1 MDKFALKANKA
12 AKALSATTT
21 EYSNAALIYYQQGL
35 SDEEVLKRTDTTI
48 KLANVSRQSAET
60 VSEWMTAI
68 WNNFDN
74 GTRSLESYADTI
86 TALGAATASSADEIA
101 EGLEKFSAIAE
112 TVGLSYDYATA
123 ALATVTSQ
131 TRQSADV
138 VGTAF
143 KTLFARLEGLKL
155 GETLEDG
162 VTLNQYSEGLAAVG
176 INILNANGELKD
188 MDTILD

>member
-1 MDKFALKANKA
+1 
-12 AKALSATTT
+12 
-21 EYSNAALIYYQQGL
+21 
-35 SDEEVLKRTDTTI
+35 VLKRTDTTL
-48 KLANVSRQSAET
+48 KLANVSRHSAET

-68 WNNFDN
+68 WNNFDD

-176 INILNANGELKD
+176 INVLNANGELKD
-188 MDTILD
+188 MDIILD